1 MFSSNVESSR
11 SQTTDEKLVD
21 VEVDDAFPPWKSTEC
36 IPTRFVCRVISNPLC
51 FFPPPTPVDQIRPLS
66 EDIHHPRSSL
76 FSNSKRAASNEIC
89 SFEQRRIH
97 PFFSL
102 PAFNAFQDSRF
113 KTRFQSI
120 PLPSFVL
127 LLVLQLNQFHERGGI
142 HRWSLEKR
150 RDSVSIPFSGTRDSS
165 NRSSSSRATIR
176 KKERD
181 SMDKS
186 LFNEK
191 IFFPPSFPSSSRPL
205 LILSPLLFYL
215 R

>member
-1 MFSSNVESSR
+1 MTRNLSYEAQHNTIFASPTIQTTRDGSELVFPFSRCSSMTIRLRTNLEFEKTKSTILGWCFRRLSNVESSR

-97 PFFSL
+97 PFFS
-102 PAFNAFQDSRF
+102 PPPSRF
-113 KTRFQSI
+113 
-120 PLPSFVL
+120 
-127 LLVLQLNQFHERGGI
+127 
-142 HRWSLEKR
+142 
-150 RDSVSIPFSGTRDSS
+150 
-165 NRSSSSRATIR
+165 
-176 KKERD
+176 
-181 SMDKS
+181 
-186 LFNEK
+186 
-191 IFFPPSFPSSSRPL
+191 
-205 LILSPLLFYL
+205 
-215 R
+215 

>member
-1 MFSSNVESSR
+1 MNEKKKRKKYSNFCNSKSFLRSTTQYNICFSNDSNNAWWIRTSFSILPLFLDDDQTSNQPRVRENKKHDSRLMFSSNVESSR

-97 PFFSL
+97 PFFS
-102 PAFNAFQDSRF
+102 PPPSRF
-113 KTRFQSI
+113 
-120 PLPSFVL
+120 
-127 LLVLQLNQFHERGGI
+127 
-142 HRWSLEKR
+142 
-150 RDSVSIPFSGTRDSS
+150 
-165 NRSSSSRATIR
+165 
-176 KKERD
+176 
-181 SMDKS
+181 
-186 LFNEK
+186 
-191 IFFPPSFPSSSRPL
+191 
-205 LILSPLLFYL
+205 
-215 R
+215 